1 MVMNQ
6 QDITKLT
13 QEAFPDFQG
22 FSQDPMMATNTSDM
36 VSVEWLPTENTLMP
50 EEDDEMEEEVPVLIQ
65 TIASISPEVLASTPT
80 EIKMEAIRM
89 LLG

>member
-1 MVMNQ
+1 MNQ

-13 QEAFPDFQG
+13 KEAFPDFQG
-22 FSQDPMMATNTSDM
+22 FSQDPMMATNTSDIA
-36 VSVEWLPTENTLMP
+36 SVEWLPTENTLMP
-50 EEDDEMEEEVPVLIQ
+50 MEESQEAVPALIQ